1 MGVRTLPRRGTD
13 DAKRTRHRRAGR
25 RPGPGLARVAVD
37 AARRSPKKGEEV
49 KRMGLTPKREAFVAA
64 YAGNASAAALAAGY
78 SPKTAHVI
86 GHELLKKPEI
96 QEAIQTRMGERL
108 NPLVANR
115 EERQSFWSSVMRD
128 RESDPKD
135 RLRASELL
143 GKSEG
148 DFLDRIENRTL
159 EAPSIVVNFIPDGG
173 SFNEGKR
180 EELE

>member
-1 MGVRTLPRRGTD
+1 
-13 DAKRTRHRRAGR
+13 
-25 RPGPGLARVAVD
+25 
-37 AARRSPKKGEEV
+37 
-49 KRMGLTPKREAFVAA
+49 MGLTLKREAFVEA
-64 YAGNASAAALAAGY
+64 YAGNATQAALAAGY

-96 QEAIQTRMGERL
+96 QEAIQKRTGERL
-108 NPLVANR
+108 NSLIADR
-115 EERQSFWSSVMRD
+115 EERQSFWTEIMRD

-148 DFLDRIENRTL
+148 DFLDKIENRTL
-159 EAPSIVVNFIPDGG
+159 EAPSIVVSFIPGDG